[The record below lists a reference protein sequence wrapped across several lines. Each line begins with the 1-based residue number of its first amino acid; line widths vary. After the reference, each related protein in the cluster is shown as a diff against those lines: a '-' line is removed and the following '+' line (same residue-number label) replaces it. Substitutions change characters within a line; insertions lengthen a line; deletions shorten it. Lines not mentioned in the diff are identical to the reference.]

1 MVSSYQ
7 AQGSTIRVA
16 TLLLLWGVTA
26 LHAEE
31 PKPSPCRDD
40 AMIVF
45 DASGSMAGNVNQG
58 IATIIPRID
67 EVRSALSKVLPSATR
82 FRRVGLITFGPGP
95 YNQCNVQLN
104 FAPTPNA
111 VDLIMSAV
119 NALTPAGK
127 TPLTSAVEQAAEVL
141 DYRHKPGLVVVITD
155 GEETC
160 GRSPCDLGAQLH
172 DAAYQLT
179 IHIIGY
185 RVENY
190 SWTGEQSIG
199 EAKCLAERNNGLY
212 VTAQSQE
219 DLVAALEKT
228 LDCPMIS
235 RREEP

>member
-1 MVSSYQ
+1 MLLFFGGVS
-7 AQGSTIRVA
+7 R
-16 TLLLLWGVTA
+16 

-31 PKPSPCRDD
+31 PKLPPCRDD

-58 IATIIPRID
+58 IGTTIPRID
-67 EVRSALSKVLPSATR
+67 EVKAALSKVSPSATR

-95 YNQCNVQLN
+95 YNQCNVQLS
-104 FAPTPNA
+104 FGPMPNA
-111 VDLIMSAV
+111 ADSIMSV
-119 NALTPAGK
+119 VDALTPAGK

-141 DYRHKPGLVVVITD
+141 DYRNKPGVVVVITD

-172 DAAYQLT
+172 DAAFQLT
-179 IHIIGY
+179 VHIIGY

-212 VTAQSQE
+212 VTAQSE
-219 DLVAALEKT
+219 DDLVTALEKT
-228 LDCPMIS
+228 LDCPMTS
-235 RREEP
+235 QRAEPMESHMN